1 MKNAKAFGIVALAG
15 SALAT
20 VASAQLTSFQLDDGL
35 FRYAERSITGSAVR
49 TGTGGGS
56 ADFGKAS
63 GATAVVDDYLFQNWW
78 WYRGSNDT
86 REFALSNQVSGVQL
100 SPNSVA
106 LVYEEPV
113 GGGTAPALRVS
124 LVYTLNQIS
133 TTQAAVTINWNI
145 TNISMSTENVS
156 FFAYTDWDVLGA
168 GGDLYSRL
176 LSFGYDQ
183 IRADDTTGGLPNGA
197 FATNSADLRLPNAW
211 QVGPFSGTGSPRT
224 ALTNT
229 TVDSLNNA
237 INGTNPSDL
246 AGAHQWDL
254 TLRPGESAGGR
265 YTKGYNYDPIPTP
278 GTVALLGLGG
288 LAALRRRR

>member
-1 MKNAKAFGIVALAG
+1 MKNSKAIGLFLLAGAALA
-15 SALAT
+15 SM
-20 VASAQLTSFQLDDGL
+20 ASAQLTSFQLDDGL
-35 FRYAERSITGSAVR
+35 FRYNERAITGATTR

-56 ADFGKAS
+56 ADFGLAS
-63 GATAVVDDYLFQNWW
+63 GATGVSADYLFQNWW

-86 REFALSNQVSGVQL
+86 REFALSNQVTGTQL
-100 SPNSVA
+100 SPNSVS

-113 GGGTAPALRVS
+113 GGGSTAALRIA
-124 LVYTLNQIS
+124 LTYTLNQIS

-145 TNISMSTENVS
+145 TNISTSTENVS
-156 FFAYTDWDVLGA
+156 FFAYTDWDVQGA
-168 GGDLYSRL
+168 GGDLYSRVL
-176 LSFGYDQ
+176 NFGFDQ
-183 IRADDTTGGLPNGA
+183 IRADDTTAGIPNGA
-197 FATNSADLRLPNAW
+197 FATSSADLRLPSAW

-229 TVDSLNNA
+229 AVDNLNNA

-254 TLRPGESAGGR
+254 TLRAGESVGGR
-265 YTKGYNYDPIPTP
+265 YTKGYNYDPIPAP
-278 GTVALLGLGG
+278 GTAAFLALGG